1 MLSLHGV
8 GHWDNLVSDNVY
20 ISDDGLNFII
30 PWTEEP
36 GRLQCMGSQR
46 VRHDWVTNTHTHTQT
61 HTHCSQQLKKA
72 TKYMW
77 FCKSSV
83 VNLPVFI
90 KECIFVQI
98 PIHNQKP
105 PSASHIIFFY
115 SWSLEDK
122 NASENHA
129 SENQS
134 NTGGKRRESIQ
145 FYSSALQHS
154 LQGNGVPSRTGLLV
168 SQWLDW
174 FQHHLP
180 NSEYTW
186 PLPTLDVVVSVF
198 TLFLPSLLA

>member
-1 MLSLHGV
+1 MHGV
-8 GHWDNLVSDNVY
+8 TKSQTRLSD
-20 ISDDGLNFII
+20 
-30 PWTEEP
+30 
-36 GRLQCMGSQR
+36 Q
-46 VRHDWVTNTHTHTQT
+46 HTHT
-61 HTHCSQQLKKA
+61 SQQLKKA

-77 FCKSSV
+77 FCKSGV
-83 VNLPVFI
+83 VNLLVFI
-90 KECIFVQI
+90 KEWIFVQI

-105 PSASHIIFFY
+105 PSASHIIFSY

-122 NASENHA
+122 NA

-134 NTGGKRRESIQ
+134 NTGGKRRESIY

-186 PLPTLDVVVSVF
+186 PLPSLDVVVSVF
-198 TLFLPSLLA
+198 TLFLPSLFA